1 LTQATVALSQPIL
14 IEQVIV
20 PFMYRISDRWHEGTL
35 RVAHEHLALAVV
47 RTSLGSLRRGFA
59 PSPSDP
65 AL

>member
-1 LTQATVALSQPIL
+1 
-14 IEQVIV
+14 VIV

-35 RVAHEHLALAVV
+35 RMAHEHLASAVV
-47 RTSLGSLRRGFA
+47 RTSLGSLRRGFG